1 MIVWCQSTDRG
12 RSITGRMKLM
22 PEASVLWYLP
32 RRSMIIVCA
41 CWTTRMLFEIS
52 TMTPKATAATSIV
65 PGPILGLLLDHE
77 SRAIHLNDRDLGAGL
92 DHRRVTRCA
101 PPVLT
106 LDFDPAGLP
115 RADALRHGARLAEQG
130 VHAGAQ
136 LGPGAELE
144 VVHQA
149 RPQSGHAHDAGSR
162 EGDALRH
169 KSEAGDK
176 PDDPGDARPHRQ
188 AGEPE
193 AGREHLPDK
202 QADRQQKPKQPIFHM
217 VQSCNPCRRFAIQLE
232 PTPYGAVMIARSLLL
247 LSSVALITVPAAAQS
262 SHHVLKGDSVA
273 IYNLVGELRVEA
285 GSGSDVAVDVQRG
298 GADAAKLDIQSGPL
312 RGRETLRIIY
322 PDDVIS
328 MPQWGRGSN
337 TTLRVRDDGTFGDDK
352 GGGGHDR
359 GWLREGHEVRI
370 TGRGRDGLE
379 AFADLRV
386 SVPAGKGIALF
397 LGVGKVF
404 VSNVNGSIRV
414 YVA

>member
-1 MIVWCQSTDRG
+1 
-12 RSITGRMKLM
+12 
-22 PEASVLWYLP
+22 
-32 RRSMIIVCA
+32 
-41 CWTTRMLFEIS
+41 
-52 TMTPKATAATSIV
+52 
-65 PGPILGLLLDHE
+65 
-77 SRAIHLNDRDLGAGL
+77 
-92 DHRRVTRCA
+92 
-101 PPVLT
+101 
-106 LDFDPAGLP
+106 
-115 RADALRHGARLAEQG
+115 
-130 VHAGAQ
+130 
-136 LGPGAELE
+136 
-144 VVHQA
+144 
-149 RPQSGHAHDAGSR
+149 
-162 EGDALRH
+162 
-169 KSEAGDK
+169 
-176 PDDPGDARPHRQ
+176 
-188 AGEPE
+188 
-193 AGREHLPDK
+193 
-202 QADRQQKPKQPIFHM
+202 
-217 VQSCNPCRRFAIQLE
+217 
-232 PTPYGAVMIARSLLL
+232 MIARSLLL

-352 GGGGHDR
+352 GRGGHDR
-359 GWLREGHEVRI
+359 GWFREGHEVRI

-386 SVPAGKGIALF
+386 SVPAGKAIALF

-414 YVA
+414 YVASADVAADRTRGTLRVETGSGNVDLRTASGDVNLETGSGDITLSGSDGARLRLETGSGNVTLTDAKAANLYVETGSGDIEATGTSADEVSFGTGSGNVNVALTATFRSVSIETGSGDVTLKVPPTTGAEVDLDTGSGDIDLGGLSLQVRRIAHDHVSGTLGDGKGRLSVETGSGNVHLEKL